1 MRIKSMIDERDEARN
16 EDVKFV
22 QLDLG
27 YELPSQLQKDIDALE
42 EGVKNHVSYIDCLQ
56 DEVRSSSRYLDDDDD
71 MNRII
76 DYYCRR
82 RYR

>member
-1 MRIKSMIDERDEARN
+1 MIDERDEARN
-16 EDVKFV
+16 EDVEFA

-27 YELPSQLQKDIDALE
+27 YELPLQLQRDIDAFK

>member
-1 MRIKSMIDERDEARN
+1 MIDERDETRN
-16 EDVKFV
+16 EDVEFV

>member
-1 MRIKSMIDERDEARN
+1 MIDERDEVRS
-16 EDVKFV
+16 EDVEFV

-27 YELPSQLQKDIDALE
+27 YELPLQLQKDIDALE
-42 EGVKNHVSYIDCLQ
+42 EGVRNHVSYIDCLQ
-56 DEVRSSSRYLDDDDD
+56 DEVRSSSRYLDNDDD

>member
-1 MRIKSMIDERDEARN
+1 MIDERDEARN